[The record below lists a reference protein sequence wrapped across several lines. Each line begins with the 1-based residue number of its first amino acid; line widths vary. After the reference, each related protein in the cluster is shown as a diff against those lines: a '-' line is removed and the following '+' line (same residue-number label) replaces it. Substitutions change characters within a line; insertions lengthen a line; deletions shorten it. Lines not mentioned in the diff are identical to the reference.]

1 MGMLNGDKA
10 TLIQTSLDQS
20 LKVQMENTE
29 DKRRTKYYNKRPAAK
44 KKGAVAMERSACLLT
59 RGASRASSGRIG
71 WSRARWRVE
80 RYRMGKRA
88 GTYND

>member
-29 DKRRTKYYNKRPAAK
+29 DKRQTTHE
-44 KKGAVAMERSACLLT
+44 VLQ
-59 RGASRASSGRIG
+59 
-71 WSRARWRVE
+71 
-80 RYRMGKRA
+80 
-88 GTYND
+88 

>member
-1 MGMLNGDKA
+1 
-10 TLIQTSLDQS
+10 
-20 LKVQMENTE
+20 
-29 DKRRTKYYNKRPAAK
+29 
-44 KKGAVAMERSACLLT
+44 MERSACLLT
-59 RGASRASSGRIG
+59 RGASKASSGRIG